1 MQEFRL
7 TLPAWYL
14 VARASIQTDA
24 TTGAQSLKS
33 PPSFVTIE
41 GSAGPVVPMFTS
53 EALANQFVRD
63 NALPAVAL
71 RVETAAQLVELLEH
85 LVPPETTMIT
95 FDPSPGNAGAH
106 VTREEALRVTR
117 GG

>member
-1 MQEFRL
+1 MQEYSL

-14 VARASIQTDA
+14 VARSSILTDPA
-24 TTGAQSLKS
+24 TGAQSLKS

-41 GSAGPVVPMFTS
+41 GSAGPVVPMFSS

-63 NALPAVAL
+63 NSLPAVAL
-71 RVETAAQLVELLEH
+71 RVETAAQFIELLEH
-85 LVPPETTMIT
+85 RLPPETTLIT
-95 FDPSPGNAGAH
+95 FDPAPGNPGAH

>member
-1 MQEFRL
+1 VQEYSL

-24 TTGAQSLKS
+24 ATGAQSLKS
-33 PPSFVTIE
+33 PTSFVTIE
-41 GSAGPVVPMFTS
+41 GSAGPVVPMFSS
-53 EALANQFVRD
+53 EALANQFVSD
-63 NALPAVAL
+63 NKLPAVVL
-71 RVETAAQLVELLEH
+71 RVETPAQLIELLEH
-85 LVPPETTMIT
+85 RVPPDTTMIT
-95 FDPSPGNAGAH
+95 FDPAPGNPGAH

>member
-1 MQEFRL
+1 MQEFSL

-14 VARASIQTDA
+14 VARTSIQTDPA
-24 TTGAQSLKS
+24 TGAQSLKS
-33 PPSFVTIE
+33 PTSFVTIE
-41 GSAGPVVPMFTS
+41 GGAGPVVPMFSS

-63 NALPAVAL
+63 NSLPAVAL

-85 LVPPETTMIT
+85 RVPPDTTMIT
-95 FDPSPGNAGAH
+95 FDPSPGNPGAH
-106 VTREEALRVTR
+106 VARDEALRVTR